1 MHARV
6 EFRRRNLVVV
16 RLVRV
21 VAQRQ
26 IVVRRVEAQVRVV
39 RVRRLVVVV
48 RRLVAAVRQGREV
61 ALVVAVDQ
69 VAVSVVARAKKLEV
83 SVVVNLTSSCHKH
96 RLVIQRVRYRRLKAL
111 L

>member
-16 RLVRV
+16 RLFRV

-96 RLVIQRVRYRRLKAL
+96 GLVIQRVFLRGPRR
-111 L
+111 

>member
-26 IVVRRVEAQVRVV
+26 IAVRQVEAQVRVV
-39 RVRRLVVVV
+39 RVRRQVVVV

-61 ALVVAVDQ
+61 ALVVVVAQ
-69 VAVSVVARAKKLEV
+69 VAVSVVARAKKLAV
-83 SVVVNLTSSCHKH
+83 SVVVNLTSSCHK
-96 RLVIQRVRYRRLKAL
+96 RRQVIQLAQHRRQKAL